1 MTLRTGTPEQIQEMF
16 VILQRSSRELINQVV
31 ELVYFMRG
39 GVQYD
44 DMMYRTP
51 GERQIMT
58 KFLEKM
64 IEKESKISHHINAS
78 ELPPN

>member
-16 VILQRSSRELINQVV
+16 VILQRSSRELINQVI

-51 GERQIMT
+51 GERQIMA

-64 IEKESKISHHINAS
+64 IEKESKASHHINVDV
-78 ELPPN
+78 